1 MDGPVHG
8 GRSMRYTQKMA
19 VIGLEV
25 PFENKVKLMFLVHFG
40 FKGSLA
46 EFKQKLNCKNCLD
59 YERE

>member
-1 MDGPVHG
+1 
-8 GRSMRYTQKMA
+8 MRYTQKMA

-25 PFENKVKLMFLVHFG
+25 PFEHKVKLMFLVHFG